1 MAKTKKITVVKMNR
15 KKESFNQKK
24 LYTSIYSSC
33 LSTQLPKKDCQRIA
47 KKIYG
52 NVMKL
57 LGKQQCLLSEEVS
70 ATVAKA
76 MTKHRKELAFM
87 YKTHKDLS

>member
-1 MAKTKKITVVKMNR
+1 MAKQITVVKMNR
-15 KKESFNQKK
+15 TKETFNQKK

-33 LSTQLPKKDCQRIA
+33 LSTQLPKKECQRIA

-52 NVMKL
+52 DVVKIL
-57 LGKQQCLLSEEVS
+57 RKKQCLLSEEVS
-70 ATVAKA
+70 ATVTKA
-76 MTKHRKELAFM
+76 MAKHQKELAFM

>member
-1 MAKTKKITVVKMNR
+1 MKKKKAIIIKANRTKEAFSN
-15 KKESFNQKK
+15 KK
-24 LYTSIYSSC
+24 LYNSIYASC
-33 LSTQLPKKDCQRIA
+33 LGTQLPKKECQRIA

-52 NVMKL
+52 NVMKIIST
-57 LGKQQCLLSEEVS
+57 QQCLLSEEVS

-76 MTKHRKELAFM
+76 MEKHRKGLAFM